1 MQVGD
6 GRSMFATPLDLE
18 KSLSITE
25 DGSLKQNKPANIL
38 WLYDMVFPSKKDK
51 LLGVCGRKSFKLACN

>member
-1 MQVGD
+1 MQGGD
-6 GRSMFATPLDLE
+6 GRSIFATPLNLA

-38 WLYDMVFPSKKDK
+38 QLYDVVFPSEKDK